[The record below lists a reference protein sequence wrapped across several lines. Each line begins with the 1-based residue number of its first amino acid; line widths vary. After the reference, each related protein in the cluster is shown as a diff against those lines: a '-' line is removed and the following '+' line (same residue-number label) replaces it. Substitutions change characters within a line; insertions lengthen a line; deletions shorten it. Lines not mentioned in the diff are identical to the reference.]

1 MSIVSAFPH
10 AKLFSVAINSICGFM
25 ITTENDS
32 NLPFGVLGESFQTLA
47 FTLKHSFELNY

>member
-1 MSIVSAFPH
+1 MSVGQNTMIAQYISIVSAFPH

-32 NLPFGVLGESFQTLA
+32 NLPFGVLGESFQT
-47 FTLKHSFELNY
+47 